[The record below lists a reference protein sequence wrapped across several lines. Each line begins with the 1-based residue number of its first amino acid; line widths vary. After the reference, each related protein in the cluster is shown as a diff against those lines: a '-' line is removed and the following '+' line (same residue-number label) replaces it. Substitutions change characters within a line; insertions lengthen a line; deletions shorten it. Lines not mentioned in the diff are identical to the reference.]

1 MQISSNGVS
10 ATYTACNVL
19 NVAWDNKRY
28 LYPIPYAEVNKNDN
42 MVQNPNW

>member
-1 MQISSNGVS
+1 MLIASNGAV
-10 ATYTACNVL
+10 ATYASQDVL

-28 LYPIPYAEVNKNDN
+28 FYPIPYTEVNKNDN